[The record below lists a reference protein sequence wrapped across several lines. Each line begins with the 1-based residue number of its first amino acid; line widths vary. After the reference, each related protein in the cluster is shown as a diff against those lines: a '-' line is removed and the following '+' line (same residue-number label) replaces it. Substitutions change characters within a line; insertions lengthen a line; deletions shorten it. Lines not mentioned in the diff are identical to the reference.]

1 MTAPAGGRAPGVA
14 MRAIGLLG
22 GMSWESTA
30 IYYRLLNERVRE
42 RLGGLHS
49 ARIIMESV
57 DFAEIEALQRA
68 ARWDDAG
75 ARLAA
80 AARRLE
86 AAGAECL
93 LICANTMHKVA
104 PAVGEAIGVPLI
116 HIVDAT
122 AAALRAHG
130 SRRPLLLATR
140 YVMEQDFYKGRLATR
155 FGIEP
160 IVPEEADR
168 AAVHAV
174 IFDELCRGI
183 VRPDSK
189 ARYLA
194 IAARAQGEG
203 ADGIIFGCTEIGMLL
218 SQADFAVPV
227 FDSAAVHADAAVDFA
242 LAA

>member
-1 MTAPAGGRAPGVA
+1 V
-14 MRAIGLLG
+14 
-22 GMSWESTA
+22 
-30 IYYRLLNERVRE
+30 
-42 RLGGLHS
+42 
-49 ARIIMESV
+49 
-57 DFAEIEALQRA
+57 
-68 ARWDDAG
+68 
-75 ARLAA
+75 
-80 AARRLE
+80 
-86 AAGAECL
+86 

-227 FDSAAVHADAAVDFA
+227 FDSAAIHADAAVDFA